1 MVIKGYPVPVL
12 IIGFNRSDT
21 FQIVFDKV
29 KKVKPQKLYLAVD
42 GPRNDV
48 PTDKEN
54 CMKVCDIAKQVDW
67 ECDIHTLFRKKNVGC
82 GRGPSEA
89 ITWAFETCG
98 DRLIILEDDCVPED
112 SFFSFCEELLERY
125 KEDERVW
132 LISGDCY
139 YPEAEAFREYDYV
152 FSNFAHTQ
160 GWATWKR
167 CWDQFDI
174 RMKDFSSFYLTGGA
188 NNVMLFREAGDLWN
202 KKYKKVYD
210 NIEKEVTHS
219 WDSQWGYARLKNGG
233 LGIVPKV
240 HLIRY
245 VGDYGTHS
253 QGDSPLTKLETHEMP
268 KVLKHPDFIIPIVGY
283 EREYFSNYIRKRYPT
298 KWMKIIKIIKSLF
311 K

>member
-1 MVIKGYPVPVL
+1 MENKGYPVPVL

-21 FQIVFDKV
+21 FQKVFDQV

-98 DRLIILEDDCVPED
+98 DRLIILEDDCVPVD
-112 SFFSFCEELLERY
+112 SFFPFCEELLERY
-125 KEDERVW
+125 RDDERVW
-132 LISGDCY
+132 LISANCY
-139 YPEAEAFREYDYV
+139 YKVENGFKDSDYM
-152 FSNFAHTQ
+152 FSNFAHTH

-167 CWDQFDI
+167 CWNHFDI
-174 RMKDFSSFYLTGGA
+174 EMSDFPAFIAKGGA
-188 NNVMLFREAGDLWN
+188 YNAMPFEEAAELWN
-202 KKYKKVYD
+202 WKYQKVYD
-210 NIEKEVTHS
+210 NIEIERTHS
-219 WDSQWGYARLKNGG
+219 WDSQWGYARLKNRG
-233 LGIVPKV
+233 LGIVPSV
-240 HLIRY
+240 HLIQY
-245 VGDYGTHS
+245 VGEYGTHFH
-253 QGDSPLTKLETHEMP
+253 GDAKLNIINSGEMP
-268 KVLKHPDFIIPIVGY
+268 QKIRHPQFILPEIEY
-283 EREYFSNYIRKRYPT
+283 EREYFSKYIRKRYPT
-298 KWMKIIKIIKSLF
+298 KWMKIKKTIKSLF